1 MSFRNTKR
9 VARYAGI
16 AWLILVAFVV
26 IVRVV
31 NQPLG
36 SVQPEA
42 VALTFMM
49 TLPFTLGLTGAI
61 IGGTAAYDY
70 FSGRSRA
77 SANSAG

>member
-1 MSFRNTKR
+1 MSFRNTRR
-9 VARYAGI
+9 VSKYAGF
-16 AWLILVAFVV
+16 AWLFLVAFVV

-49 TLPFTLGLTGAI
+49 TLPFTLGLTGAV
-61 IGGTAAYDY
+61 IGGVAGYDY